1 MTGKD
6 GKPVNSVTVPVELPA
21 GGSEISHDVELGKN
35 VRLWDEF
42 DPALYRLTA
51 VLKSELGADTCSSV
65 FGMRKVEQGKHHIRI
80 NGHNVHLRGVLD
92 CAVFPIT
99 GYPSTSTSDWARIMS
114 TVKSYGMNHVRFH
127 SWCPPRAAF
136 EAADSLGLYLQV
148 ELPMW
153 IKDVGRY
160 PQRRDFF
167 EKEMYAILDEY
178 GNHPSFILYCNGNEN
193 EGDFAVLEDLV
204 KKDRLMITAGCIR
217 LQQHVHMLLPI
228 SSMCHM

>member
-1 MTGKD
+1 M
-6 GKPVNSVTVPVELPA
+6 
-21 GGSEISHDVELGKN
+21 
-35 VRLWDEF
+35 
-42 DPALYRLTA
+42 
-51 VLKSELGADTCSSV
+51 
-65 FGMRKVEQGKHHIRI
+65 
-80 NGHNVHLRGVLD
+80 
-92 CAVFPIT
+92 
-99 GYPSTSTSDWARIMS
+99 
-114 TVKSYGMNHVRFH
+114 
-127 SWCPPRAAF
+127 
-136 EAADSLGLYLQV
+136 
-148 ELPMW
+148 
-153 IKDVGRY
+153 GRY